1 MTHIAFV
8 MDPLESLNLKK
19 DSTLAM
25 ISAAQKKG
33 WQISYMEQKDLAW
46 EDCEALGYIKNIELE
61 EKFANTLDSS
71 AAPRE
76 WYKLGK

>member
-46 EDCEALGYIKNIELE
+46 EDGEALH
-61 EKFANTLDSS
+61 S
-71 AAPRE
+71 
-76 WYKLGK
+76 